1 MSIVEFNG
9 PLSWSLDACKTGEST
24 KYPWVWVV
32 GAQQAGEKSLFFFF
46 FCLEAT
52 CVLTPL
58 PVPTEILFS
67 PQFQSHQET
76 NMAARQT
83 Q

>member
-1 MSIVEFNG
+1 MDHFRGLLMHAKLGRVQNTRGYGWWG
-9 PLSWSLDACKTGEST
+9 PSRQVKNH
-24 KYPWVWVV
+24 Y
-32 GAQQAGEKSLFFFF
+32 FFF
-46 FCLEAT
+46 FCLEDT

-67 PQFQSHQET
+67 PQFHSHQET

>member
-1 MSIVEFNG
+1 MQN
-9 PLSWSLDACKTGEST
+9 WGEY
-24 KYPWVWVV
+24 KIPV
-32 GAQQAGEKSLFFFF
+32 GMGGGGTAGRGKITIFF

-52 CVLTPL
+52 RVLTPL

-67 PQFQSHQET
+67 PQFHSHQET

>member
-1 MSIVEFNG
+1 MQN
-9 PLSWSLDACKTGEST
+9 WGEYKIPMGMGGGGT
-24 KYPWVWVV
+24 
-32 GAQQAGEKSLFFFF
+32 AGRGKITIFFF